1 MPNILIKIA
10 TYLKNKFYP
19 CADSADNDGDVPKSM
34 DEAEMSV
41 AAVNVDMAA
50 STSAEIG
57 VPAEPLSTVTMA
69 LALVSI
75 TEPSIVAVPVTEAVA
90 APVTETVSA
99 PVINAISLPA
109 QVAEVVNALGAV
121 TEAVSAPAPVTED
134 IAAPVPVP
142 VFKAAVA
149 PVPMPVNKAVAAPVI
164 EGTAPASM
172 FVFKAAASAPTPVL
186 KQAAIHALV
195 SFTNPP
201 IIHARVSLSK
211 LPKLLKPPNGLA
223 TVCDVKPK
231 SNANTLPLLDFPALP
246 PSGVPTP
253 VSSSCSIGTH
263 PASLSTIPFA
273 DAWRVASDRCA
284 GGSSNMFDGIFAGL
298 ANFTTTS
305 ESTSLNSSWF
315 TVSPTIAPVTI
326 LAPEPYRLHKPLF
339 MYVDRPPVMPAM
351 ALPFMPTRA
360 RVTAFA
366 QASAQAPSKALKSAF
381 VPVNDSMF
389 VPAMDAVI
397 EPAVAPAP
405 APALDLAFASAQE
418 SRTMVN
424 SAFVS
429 ANNPAA
435 MPVASPATAFAP
447 EPYSAAALGRLFNT
461 QFASLHRSNVR
472 TDIARDIDARSSAG
486 TKFKHFGHTMFLSA
500 NAPAFGPAGTTATS
514 SSAEPAPAPAPASA
528 YVNYS
533 NPGFAPA
540 NSSGFVPANKPS
552 FTPTSILSYTPTNS
566 CYFAP
571 ASSLSFAPAGHPVIA
586 LAAVPAYWQAIVNQ
600 CTNAANARLIENAQ
614 LFDTWDKQC
623 LMSWVR
629 ATAKYVVENMPSEC
643 YSLEINSFLCF
654 AQSRISLA
662 LAWATRVAYMC
673 ALDVWGANVLGPNYL
688 VLQHEYLEAMT
699 PEVFEQWFP
708 Y

>member
-1 MPNILIKIA
+1 MINILIKIV

-19 CADSADNDGDVPKSM
+19 CADSADNDGDVPKST

-41 AAVNVDMAA
+41 AAVNIDMAA
-50 STSAEIG
+50 STSAEMG
-57 VPAEPLSTVTMA
+57 VPAEPLSTVTMT
-69 LALVSI
+69 LALVPI
-75 TEPSIVAVPVTEAVA
+75 TEPSIVTVPVTEAVA
-90 APVTETVSA
+90 VPVTETVAA

-109 QVAEVVNALGAV
+109 QLVEVVNALGPV
-121 TEAVSAPAPVTED
+121 TEAVSAPAPVTEV
-134 IAAPVPVP
+134 IAALMPVPI
-142 VFKAAVA
+142 FKAAVS

-164 EGTAPASM
+164 EATAPASM

-186 KQAAIHALV
+186 KQAAIHARV

-201 IIHARVSLSK
+201 IIHARVSSSK
-211 LPKLLKPPNGLA
+211 LPNLLKPPNGLA

-231 SNANTLPLLDFPALP
+231 GDANTLPLLDFPALP

-253 VSSSCSIGTH
+253 VSSSCSMRTH
-263 PASLSTIPFA
+263 SASLSTIPFA

-305 ESTSLNSSWF
+305 GSTSLNSSWF
-315 TVSPTIAPVTI
+315 TVAPTIAPVTI
-326 LAPEPYRLHKPLF
+326 LAPEPRRLHKPLF

-351 ALPFMPTRA
+351 APPSMPTRVRA
-360 RVTAFA
+360 TAFA
-366 QASAQAPSKALKSAF
+366 QASAQARSKALKSAF
-381 VPVNDSMF
+381 VLVNDSTF
-389 VPAMDAVI
+389 VPAMDAII
-397 EPAVAPAP
+397 EPAVAL

-418 SRTMVN
+418 SRKMVN

-429 ANNPAA
+429 ANNPAV
-435 MPVASPATAFAP
+435 MPAASSVTAFAP
-447 EPYSAAALGRLFNT
+447 EPYSAAAFGRLFNT
-461 QFASLHRSNVR
+461 EFASLHSSNVR
-472 TDIARDIDARSSAG
+472 TDIARDIDAGSSAG
-486 TKFKHFGHTMFLSA
+486 TKFKHFGDTMFLSA
-500 NAPAFGPAGTTATS
+500 NVPAFGPTGTTTTS
-514 SSAEPAPAPAPASA
+514 SSVKPAPAPTSASA

-533 NPGFAPA
+533 NPVFAPM
-540 NSSGFVPANKPS
+540 NSSGFVPANNLS
-552 FTPTSILSYTPTNS
+552 FTPASILSYTPANS

-571 ASSLSFAPAGHPVIA
+571 ASSLAFVPAGHPVIA
-586 LAAVPAYWQAIVNQ
+586 LVAVPAYWQAIVDQ
-600 CTNAANARLIENAQ
+600 CTSAANARLIENAQ

-629 ATAKYVVENMPSEC
+629 ATGKYVLENMPSEC

-654 AQSRISLA
+654 AQSRIALA

>member
-1 MPNILIKIA
+1 MLNTLINIA

-19 CADSADNDGDVPKSM
+19 CADSADNDDDVPKST

-41 AAVNVDMAA
+41 AAVNVDMAG
-50 STSAEIG
+50 STGAEMG

-69 LALVSI
+69 LALVPI
-75 TEPSIVAVPVTEAVA
+75 TEPNIVAVPVTEAVA
-90 APVTETVSA
+90 VPVTETVSA

-109 QVAEVVNALGAV
+109 QV
-121 TEAVSAPAPVTED
+121 TEAVSAPAPVTEA
-134 IAAPVPVP
+134 IAAPMPVP

-149 PVPMPVNKAVAAPVI
+149 PVPMPVNKAAAAPVI
-164 EGTAPASM
+164 EATAPASM

-201 IIHARVSLSK
+201 IIHARVSSS
-211 LPKLLKPPNGLA
+211 KLLKPPNGLA

-231 SNANTLPLLDFPALP
+231 SDANTLPLLDFPALP
-246 PSGVPTP
+246 PSGVLTP
-253 VSSSCSIGTH
+253 VSSFCSIGTH
-263 PASLSTIPFA
+263 SASPSTIPFA

-315 TVSPTIAPVTI
+315 TVTPTIAPVTI
-326 LAPEPYRLHKPLF
+326 LAPEPFRLHKPLF

-366 QASAQAPSKALKSAF
+366 HASAQASNKTIKSAF
-381 VPVNDSMF
+381 VPVKDSTF
-389 VPAMDAVI
+389 VPATDAAI

-405 APALDLAFASAQE
+405 ALDVAFASAQE

-424 SAFVS
+424 SVFVS
-429 ANNPAA
+429 ANKPAV
-435 MPVASPATAFAP
+435 MPAASPATAFAP
-447 EPYSAAALGRLFNT
+447 EPYSAAALGRLFNAE
-461 QFASLHRSNVR
+461 FASLHRSNVR
-472 TDIARDIDARSSAG
+472 TDIGRDIDAGSSAG
-486 TKFKHFGHTMFLSA
+486 TKFKHFGDTMSLSA
-500 NAPAFGPAGTTATS
+500 NVSAFGPAGTTATS
-514 SSAEPAPAPAPASA
+514 FSAEPGPAPASASA

-533 NPGFAPA
+533 NPGFAPV
-540 NSSGFVPANKPS
+540 NSSRFVPANNPS
-552 FTPTSILSYTPTNS
+552 FTPTSILSYTPANN
-566 CYFAP
+566 CYFAL

-600 CTNAANARLIENAQ
+600 CTSAANARLIENAQ

-629 ATAKYVVENMPSEC
+629 ATGKYVVENMPSAC

-673 ALDVWGANVLGPNYL
+673 ALEVWGANVLGPSYL